1 MPPSPPS
8 ARGSATGGKFEAQVQ
23 LGKYPILREIGRGA
37 TSHVYLARDPFA
49 DREVAIKVFLFDQN
63 ADPQTERMMHKAF
76 LAEASLA
83 GKLNH
88 PHIVD
93 ILDAVAEPD
102 HSYLVMEYV
111 AGTALDAH
119 ADVSSLLP
127 LDKVV
132 EIIFKCIRALEYA
145 FQHGVI
151 HRDIKPGNILLSA
164 AGETKVSDFGASF
177 QQRPGQETTQM
188 TGVGSPAY
196 MSPEQV
202 RMEPLTHQT
211 DIYSLGVTMYRLLTG
226 RLPYQ
231 ASTQAALTYAILNTQ
246 PARPSMLRPELP
258 ELLDKIVMTSIGKD
272 PAQRYLS
279 WLDFGKDLSQAFA
292 TLRLVGDS
300 LSDSAKFNELRQMAF
315 FEGFGDVALWEVV
328 RIGAWKKIKP
338 GTVIIREGDHG
349 DSFYLLIA
357 GEVSVT
363 LSGTQLNTIK
373 PGGCFG
379 EILYFTERIE
389 RRTTTITSLSDITV
403 IEIKAAAL
411 RAATDA
417 CQVGLNK
424 AFMRVLIERL
434 MQANMQ
440 LAARG

>member
-1 MPPSPPS
+1 MSPSPSS
-8 ARGSATGGKFEAQVQ
+8 ARGSAAGSGFEPQVQ

-49 DREVAIKVFLFDQN
+49 DREVAIKVFLFDQH

-119 ADVSSLLP
+119 AEVSSLLP

-164 AGETKVSDFGASF
+164 AGETKVGDFGASF
-177 QQRPGQETTQM
+177 QQRLGDETTQM

-196 MSPEQV
+196 MSPEQI
-202 RMEPLTHQT
+202 RMEPLTAQT

-231 ASTQAALTYAILNTQ
+231 ASTQAALTYAILNTPPVR
-246 PARPSMLRPELP
+246 PAMLRPELP
-258 ELLDKIVMTSIGKD
+258 PLLDQIVMSAISKD
-272 PAQRYLS
+272 PAERYRS
-279 WLDFGKDLSQAFA
+279 WLEFGKDLSQAFA

-300 LSDSAKFNELRQMAF
+300 LSDSAKFNELRQMSF
-315 FEGFGDVALWEVV
+315 FEGFGDAALWEVV
-328 RIGAWKKIKP
+328 RIGAWKKIKA
-338 GTVIIREGDHG
+338 GAVIIREGEHG

-363 LSGTQLNTIK
+363 LSGKNLNTIK

-379 EILYFTERIE
+379 EILYFAQRIE
-389 RRTTTITSLSDITV
+389 RRTTTITALGDITV
-403 IEIKAAAL
+403 IEIKAAAM

-424 AFMRVLIERL
+424 AFMRMLIERL
-434 MQANMQ
+434 MQANVQ